1 MEKPIGSRLNF
12 TDSEEALVSEFMELV
27 QDILHIDDVQE
38 LRDYVQHCKTTRLQH
53 CVNVAY
59 YTFLI
64 SRRLNLNVRSA
75 TRGALLHDFY
85 LYYVLRFGFG
95 PSKIFRLAKAAFAGR
110 AEYPDEVLYK
120 WLRNFYWRFFAQQ
133 FKRSCLPDGPKV
145 GSVTLSPRGDWR
157 MPSDAAAALW
167 LAELEQIPLKG

>member
-85 LYYVLRFGFG
+85 
-95 PSKIFRLAKAAFAGR
+95 
-110 AEYPDEVLYK
+110 
-120 WLRNFYWRFFAQQ
+120 
-133 FKRSCLPDGPKV
+133 
-145 GSVTLSPRGDWR
+145 SV
-157 MPSDAAAALW
+157 
-167 LAELEQIPLKG
+167 

>member
-1 MEKPIGSRLNF
+1 MCIR
-12 TDSEEALVSEFMELV
+12 DR
-27 QDILHIDDVQE
+27 DILHIDDVQE

-85 LYYVLRFGFG
+85 LYDWKNNEQPIEGRHSVVHPQVALAMARQYTAVDPIMEDCILTVSYTHLDVYKRQAIIRPVVGLIRI
-95 PSKIFRLAKAAFAGR
+95 PSF
-110 AEYPDEVLYK
+110 
-120 WLRNFYWRFFAQQ
+120 
-133 FKRSCLPDGPKV
+133 
-145 GSVTLSPRGDWR
+145 SPCRI
-157 MPSDAAAALW
+157 AV
-167 LAELEQIPLKG
+167 

>member
-85 LYYVLRFGFG
+85 LYDWKNNEQPIEGRHSVVHPQVALAMARQSTDHG
-95 PSKIFRLAKAAFAGR
+95 RLYSQPHVADVPPTSADEGR
-110 AEYPDEVLYK
+110 LGRPG
-120 WLRNFYWRFFAQQ
+120 
-133 FKRSCLPDGPKV
+133 CG
-145 GSVTLSPRGDWR
+145 
-157 MPSDAAAALW
+157 
-167 LAELEQIPLKG
+167 